1 MAGRGPLSS
10 GGEFQSDIS
19 SAEGAAERMK
29 SYALNVKNLEKLNT
43 ERKMSSPMSPREKLQ
58 AGEPMMNF
66 LYRNRYLEDPHPPR
80 EGSRAASRG
89 FRSVGRDES
98 VRSKLSGYISPDLV
112 SLDYD
117 RESVNPIFSPRINK
131 VSKYLV
137 EKKRS

>member
-1 MAGRGPLSS
+1 
-10 GGEFQSDIS
+10 
-19 SAEGAAERMK
+19 
-29 SYALNVKNLEKLNT
+29 
-43 ERKMSSPMSPREKLQ
+43 
-58 AGEPMMNF
+58 MNF
-66 LYRNRYLEDPHPPR
+66 LYRNRYLEDPNPGRVP
-80 EGSRAASRG
+80 SRAGSRG

-98 VRSKLSGYISPDLV
+98 MRSKLSGYISPDLV